1 MNSLY
6 ISRVSPSEYIGWRKQ
21 TWRTETSKYPEEK
34 KSIETPLVV
43 ASENGIGQQLSLDN
57 SNSLEKL
64 TTEGDSPVK
73 VMLILSS

>member
-1 MNSLY
+1 MLLY
-6 ISRVSPSEYIGWRKQ
+6 TEFIGIKSEPGELKHLSNQRKRNQ
-21 TWRTETSKYPEEK
+21 LR
-34 KSIETPLVV
+34 LVV

-57 SNSLEKL
+57 LNSLEKL